1 VFARAAGNRQ
11 FAHTESLM
19 ETLRR
24 IVYLVIRPAAEWDA
38 IAREQT
44 SVDVLLRHY
53 ILPLALLAPVATVIG
68 MKTFDREWDP
78 VHGFMVPAEQI
89 LAAGTATYFATVGSI
104 LVLAAIFTL
113 IAPMFGVPRDYLAAL
128 KVATY
133 GAIPVLLTGA
143 TLFLPVMA
151 IVAMVG
157 LCHTLYLFW
166 LGVRRVL
173 NVPPGAEAEFVGI
186 SLVLLTFLSVLIGAA
201 ASAIG
206 LL

>member
-1 VFARAAGNRQ
+1 
-11 FAHTESLM
+11 M

-24 IVYLVIRPAAEWDA
+24 IVYLIFRPAAEWDA
-38 IAREQT
+38 IAGEKT
-44 SVDVLLRHY
+44 SVDLLLRHY

-78 VHGFMVPAEQI
+78 VHGFLVPAEQI
-89 LAAGTATYFATVGSI
+89 LTAGTATYFATVGSI

-113 IAPMFGVPRDYLAAL
+113 IAPMFGVTRDYLAAL

-133 GAIPVLLTGA
+133 GAIPLMLTGA

-157 LCHTLYLFW
+157 LCHTLFLFW
-166 LGVRRVL
+166 IGVRRVL
-173 NVPPGAEAEFVGI
+173 NVPPGTEAEFVGI

-201 ASAIG
+201 AGAIG